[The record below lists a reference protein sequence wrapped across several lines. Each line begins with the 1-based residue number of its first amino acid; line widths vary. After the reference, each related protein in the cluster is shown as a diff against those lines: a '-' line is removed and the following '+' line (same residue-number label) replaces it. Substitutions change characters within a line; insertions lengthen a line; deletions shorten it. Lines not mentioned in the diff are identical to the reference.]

1 MDKLFDKSLLDQ
13 HLNAD
18 GTEAT
23 PEDMHQKL
31 KEMTDKLFD
40 RSLLEQHLNN
50 TDLDSATLAKLEQ
63 AKQLHGQYA
72 DGKEPKAED
81 MDKMLKETMDK
92 LFDKSLLQQHLNAD
106 GKEA

>member
-1 MDKLFDKSLLDQ
+1 MDKLFDKSLLQQ
-13 HLNAD
+13 HLNADGKEATTEDMHQKLKDMTDKLFGKQLNAD

-23 PEDMHQKL
+23 PEDMHKKL

-63 AKQLHGQYA
+63 AKQLH
-72 DGKEPKAED
+72 DGKEPK
-81 MDKMLKETMDK
+81 
-92 LFDKSLLQQHLNAD
+92 
-106 GKEA
+106 